1 MGGGR
6 MGASVNAYWP
16 GITEE
21 QLDSE
26 PGFTNDYKAWGN
38 WMAERESEPA
48 VSEALGKLKAEALL
62 TYKTE
67 GLRDEDV
74 RWVSPGQLREAAVRL
89 REAVRAGASETAI
102 IIETYAR
109 NNRSPHSDAEDFI
122 TDLEDI
128 IEITEWAEMEGAT
141 RMTLEVNW

>member
-1 MGGGR
+1 

-26 PGFTNDYKAWGN
+26 PGFTNDCKSWGN
-38 WMAERESEPA
+38 WIAEREGEPA
-48 VSEALGKLKAEALL
+48 VHEALGRLKAEALL
-62 TYKTE
+62 TYKTD
-67 GLRDEDV
+67 GVRDEDV
-74 RWVSPGQLREAAVRL
+74 RWVSPGQLRDAAVRL
-89 REAVRAGASETAI
+89 RDAVRDGAPETAI

-109 NNRSPHSDAEDFI
+109 QNRSEFSDTEDFI

-128 IEITEWAEMEGAT
+128 IDIAEWAEEEGAT